1 MKTFLLGL
9 SARLLTALALEKR
22 GKSQTLRRRIIK
34 ALE

>member
-1 MKTFLLGL
+1 MQPLPLGL
-9 SARLLTALALEKR
+9 SAGLLPALALEKR